1 MLIIYTYTIHNIGTC
16 IILQLYVSLMVTS
29 LYTIIVLYVSCV
41 QYSPRVGAYQVRLC
55 RDGQWEVV
63 VIDDCLPCLKTGELV
78 FSKVSH
84 CILCKNVV
92 CLLCLA
98 CCLFDPACFFLPSF
112 FLSLT
117 CILYMYMG
125 LTNYTLKVNCVVP
138 PIKIMYVY
146 SCRFSV

>member
-1 MLIIYTYTIHNIGTC
+1 MLIIYTYTIHNIGTS
-16 IILQLYVSLMVTS
+16 IILQLYISLMVTS
-29 LYTIIVLYVSCV
+29 LYTVIVLYVSCV

-98 CCLFDPACFFLPSF
+98 CCLFDLACFFLPSS
-112 FLSLT
+112 SL
-117 CILYMYMG
+117 YMG

-138 PIKIMYVY
+138 PIKIIHVHVY